1 MEMTDDTAITIT
13 LNGSAHP
20 LPDEL
25 NVDQLLERLGFAGK
39 PVVVEVDEE
48 AIFPRDY
55 AATPVRNGARVEL
68 VTLAAGG

>member
-1 MEMTDDTAITIT
+1 MEMTDDTAIMIT
-13 LNGSAHP
+13 LNGSPHR
-20 LPDEL
+20 LPNEV
-25 NVDQLLERLGFAGK
+25 NVDQLLEHLGFSGK

-55 AATPVRNGARVEL
+55 NGTPIRNGSRVEL